1 MKWVRR
7 LWGYFFRHD
16 DHDLS
21 LLMLAVA
28 AATSGSGIVAAALWI
43 SHSPPALPTVNS
55 ADQTCLKSCS
65 KVCGK
70 YIR

>member
-1 MKWVRR
+1 MKLFRKVWK
-7 LWGYFFRHD
+7 YFFHYD
-16 DHDLS
+16 DHHLS

-43 SHSPPALPTVNS
+43 SHASPALPT
-55 ADQTCLKSCS
+55 ATAAYQTCLKSCP
-65 KVCGK
+65 KVCDE